1 MVGGV
6 ISTSKSKP
14 IIASLSHGSF
24 CFLGSLYSLELV
36 KTRMQVMGGQSASYS
51 SFSRAVLSVF
61 KQEGFRGF
69 FQGLSPAVFASAGS
83 WGGYLYFYEASK
95 NRKLKHYQ
103 KEHGHE
109 AILGTKDHLLSGFEA
124 GVILVFIFNPFWVIK
139 TRLALQGAETSKLE
153 KYSGMGGEIIILSLG
168 RWLH

>member
-1 MVGGV
+1 MELSQQV
-6 ISTSKSKP
+6 SQKP
-14 IIASLSHGSF
+14 SSQHSLTLLSV
-24 CFLGSLYSLELV
+24 FLGSLYPLELV
-36 KTRMQVMGGQSASYS
+36 KTRMQVMGGQRASYS
-51 SFSRAVLSVF
+51 SFSRAVFSVF

-103 KEHGHE
+103 KQHGHE

-153 KYSGMGGEIIILSLG
+153 KYSGMGGEFLIVSL
-168 RWLH
+168 